1 MTPEVLAYR
10 HHILDAIL
18 SIEESPK
25 ALAQVEELRSR
36 RLERAGIER
45 MLTIIGDAATIGW

>member
-18 SIEESPK
+18 SIEEFS
-25 ALAQVEELRSR
+25 E
-36 RLERAGIER
+36 GI
-45 MLTIIGDAATIGW
+45 GSS